1 MSALNPMRTAK
12 EETRLDETRSG
23 RLRWKEWGP
32 YLSERA
38 WGTVREDYSAQG
50 SAWEY
55 FPNDHARSRAYR
67 WSEDGLLRL
76 HPAAPYELLDTGV
89 FDDDR
94 YFDVFVEYAEA
105 APEEILIRISVVN
118 RGTEPAAL
126 DLLPSIWF
134 RNVWSWGLESR
145 QPALQAGE
153 ALPDAF
159 PIRVSHFD
167 LGERWLLCEG
177 KPELLFTHNE
187 TNFQRLFGIENPT
200 RGVKDGINDYIV
212 ASAQDAVNPAGE
224 GTKAAARYRLIIGG
238 GETATVKLRL
248 SVQKPRAGAFGP
260 EFDEVFQ
267 ARIEEADEFYHA
279 IAPAGLSED
288 ELLVQ
293 RQAFASL
300 LWSKQFYNYD
310 VRRWSRGE
318 PLKQTMPTWV
328 LSRNS

>member
-1 MSALNPMRTAK
+1 M
-12 EETRLDETRSG
+12 
-23 RLRWKEWGP
+23 
-32 YLSERA
+32 
-38 WGTVREDYSAQG
+38 
-50 SAWEY
+50 
-55 FPNDHARSRAYR
+55 
-67 WSEDGLLRL
+67 
-76 HPAAPYELLDTGV
+76 
-89 FDDDR
+89 
-94 YFDVFVEYAEA
+94 
-105 APEEILIRISVVN
+105 
-118 RGTEPAAL
+118 
-126 DLLPSIWF
+126 
-134 RNVWSWGLESR
+134 
-145 QPALQAGE
+145 
-153 ALPDAF
+153 
-159 PIRVSHFD
+159 
-167 LGERWLLCEG
+167 
-177 KPELLFTHNE
+177 
-187 TNFQRLFGIENPT
+187 
-200 RGVKDGINDYIV
+200 

-300 LWSKQFYNYD
+300 LWRKQFYNYD